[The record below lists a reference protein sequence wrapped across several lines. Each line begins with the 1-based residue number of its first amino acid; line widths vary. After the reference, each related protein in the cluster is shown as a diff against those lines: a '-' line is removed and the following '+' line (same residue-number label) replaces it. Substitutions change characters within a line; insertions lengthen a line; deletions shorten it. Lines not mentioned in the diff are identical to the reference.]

1 MRYRIA
7 NGLAGRIALWACAG
21 LLVAGAWVLYVF
33 ATSPNTNERMQDV
46 RILAA
51 LTCPITIVRTHPIS
65 LYEVLIANAVTYAL
79 VGLIVEM
86 LRRGMSKRKVVQ
98 I

>member
-1 MRYRIA
+1 MGYRIA

-21 LLVAGAWVLYVF
+21 LLVAGAWALYVL
-33 ATSPNTNERMQDV
+33 ATAPNTNEQMRDAW
-46 RILAA
+46 ILAA
-51 LTCPITIVRTHPIS
+51 ITCPITIVRSHPVS
-65 LYEVLIANAVTYAL
+65 LYEVLIANAVTYVL

-86 LRRGMSKRKVVQ
+86 VRRESNKDKVVQ